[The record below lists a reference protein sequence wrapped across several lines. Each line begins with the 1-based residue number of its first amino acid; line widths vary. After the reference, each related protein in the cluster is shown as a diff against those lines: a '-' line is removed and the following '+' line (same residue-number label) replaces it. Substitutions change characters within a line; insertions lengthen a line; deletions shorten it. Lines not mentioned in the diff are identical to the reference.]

1 LDRFADAENAMNN
14 RTERAVWSAAV
25 KAVAL
30 CAVIWVLSPLKT
42 ISPAEAQNVQASC
55 RPGKYPEDGNF
66 EVAEIIVQTPTNANL
81 QC

>member
-1 LDRFADAENAMNN
+1 
-14 RTERAVWSAAV
+14 
-25 KAVAL
+25 
-30 CAVIWVLSPLKT
+30 LKT